1 MENKKVPPYL
11 PSELVTQFLL
21 KLPVK
26 SLIRFKCV
34 CKSWFSLISHPNFAN
49 SQFHLSQSTHNR
61 RILCPSNLYYK
72 FRSIDFESSINH
84 ESTSLN
90 LNWLP
95 QSYFLREI
103 KGSCRGFIFLHGNS
117 KFYLWNPSTGFHR
130 PIPFSSFYSNF
141 QADWCTTRHLYG
153 FGYDQ
158 SRDDYLLVLF
168 SYKTYGAIEYNNLSP
183 HLEFF
188 SSRDNTWT
196 EVEGPHFSYRIS
208 FRRHNV
214 GTFFNG
220 AIHWSAYRRDLMADG
235 KVIAVFD
242 LMGRKLL
249 DMSLPHDLNHVHVN
263 YDLLVSGEFLGLCVM
278 QCDNH
283 GYYNNKFVMWVM
295 KDYKLHSSWT
305 KILDIDFPTL
315 NFFPICFTK
324 SGDII
329 GTEGEVGLIKYN
341 DKGQRLEYCKDFN
354 RLDRF
359 KVAVYTESLLSLPGK
374 FEQD

>member
-34 CKSWFSLISHPNFAN
+34 CKSWFFLISDPNFAN

-61 RILCPSNLYYK
+61 RILCSSNLSYK

-95 QSYFLREI
+95 QSYFRREI
-103 KGSCRGFIFLHGNS
+103 KGSCRGFIFLHNLS

-130 PIPFSSFYSNF
+130 PIPSSPFYSSFEANRF
-141 QADWCTTRHLYG
+141 NHLYG

-168 SYKTYGAIEYNNLSP
+168 SYKTYGAIEYTNLSS

-188 SSRDNTWT
+188 SLRDNTWT
-196 EVEGPHFSYRIS
+196 EIEGPHFPYRIS
-208 FRRHNV
+208 FRHHNA

-220 AIHWSAYRRDLMADG
+220 AIHWIAYRRDLMVG
-235 KVIAVFD
+235 RKVIAVFD

-249 DMSLPHDLNHVHVN
+249 DMSFPHDLNRVRVN
-263 YDLLVSGEFLGLCVM
+263 YNLLVSGEFLSLCV

-283 GYYNNKFVMWVM
+283 GYYNNKFEMWVM

-315 NFFPICFTK
+315 YFSPICFTK

-329 GTEGEVGLIKYN
+329 GTDNEVGLIKYN
-341 DKGQRLEYCKDFN
+341 DKGQHLEYRRDFDN
-354 RLDRF
+354 LVRL
-359 KVAVYTESLLSLPGK
+359 VAVYTESLLSLPGK